1 MSTSTIQA
9 NVLYGLGEGMNVAD
23 ATSLTYALRWAN
35 AAYRNIF
42 TKYRFRHIQKRSIFR
57 TAAGQQTYQAPSDF
71 MGFLTLKDESND
83 TVLQQLTPEEF
94 SRQVAPVAIT
104 DEVFTSD
111 DGVAVALGNPSI
123 IQYSETVADDTD
135 HTTVY
140 TRDTDYTMD
149 YTAGTITVDAAEAMD
164 DATDYYIDY
173 VYYPDGKPDTFCLEY
188 DVTNGKYVFRVSP
201 TPDAIYI
208 ASLVYPAIPTA
219 LSGSVNS
226 IWTQLEYC
234 LERGGVY
241 FGSLELM
248 DGSDPKIGIFK
259 SEYSDAIKDLMRLD
273 MELVPK
279 GQTIPIRMRK
289 TDYQDAN

>member
-1 MSTSTIQA
+1 MTTLGIQQGI
-9 NVLYGLGEGMNVAD
+9 LYGIGEGMNVAD

-57 TAAGQQTYQAPSDF
+57 TAAGQNTYQAPSDF

-83 TVLQQLTPEEF
+83 TVMQQITPEEF
-94 SRQVAPVAIT
+94 SRAVSPNTIT
-104 DEVFTSD
+104 NESFTSSL
-111 DGVAVALGNPSI
+111 GVAVSLDNKSI
-123 IQYSETVADDTD
+123 VQYSETVTNVAG
-135 HTTVY
+135 TTTY
-140 TRDTDYTMD
+140 TRDTDYTMN
-149 YTAGTITVDAAEAMD
+149 YTTGTITVTAGQAMA
-164 DATDYYIDY
+164 DATVYYIDY
-173 VYYPDGKPDTFCLEY
+173 TYYPDGKPDTFCLEY

-208 ASLVYPAIPTA
+208 ASLVYPAIPAA
-219 LSGSVNS
+219 LSGSADS

-234 LERGGVY
+234 LERGGIY

-248 DGSDPKIGIFK
+248 DGSDPKIAMFR
-259 SEYSDAIKDLMRLD
+259 SEYSGAIEDLMKLD
-273 MELVPK
+273 MDLVPK

>member
-1 MSTSTIQA
+1 MTTLGIQQA
-9 NVLYGLGEGMNVAD
+9 VLYGLGEGMNVAD

-42 TKYRFRHIQKRSIFR
+42 TKYRFRHIQKRPIFR
-57 TAAGQQTYQAPSDF
+57 TAAGQNTYQAPSDF
-71 MGFLTLKDESND
+71 MGLLTLKDESND
-83 TVLQQLTPEEF
+83 TVLQQITPEEF
-94 SRQVAPVAIT
+94 SRQVSPVTIT

-111 DGVAVALGNPSI
+111 DGVAVALANTSI
-123 IQYSETVADDTD
+123 IQYSETVTDDTD

-140 TRDTDYTMD
+140 TRDTDYAID
-149 YTAGTITVDAAEAMD
+149 YTAGTVTVDAAEAMA

-173 VYYPDGKPDTFCLEY
+173 SYYPDGKPDTFCLEY

-208 ASLVYPAIPTA
+208 ASLVYPAIPSA
-219 LSGSVNS
+219 LSGSVNP

-234 LERGGVY
+234 LERGGIY

-248 DGSDPKIGIFK
+248 DGSDPKIAMFK
-259 SEYSDAIKDLMRLD
+259 SEYSAAIVDLMKLD

>member
-1 MSTSTIQA
+1 MTTLGIQQA
-9 NVLYGLGEGMNVAD
+9 VLYGLGEGMNLAD
-23 ATSLTYALRWAN
+23 TTSLAYALRWAN

-57 TAAGQQTYQAPSDF
+57 TAAGQSTYQAPAGF

-83 TVLQQLTPEEF
+83 TVLQQITPEEF
-94 SRQVAPVAIT
+94 SRQVSPVTIT

-111 DGVAVALGNPSI
+111 DGVAVALDNTSI
-123 IQYSETVADDTD
+123 VQYSETVTDDTD

-140 TRDTDYTMD
+140 TRDTDYAID
-149 YTAGTITVDAAEAMD
+149 YTAGTITVDAAEAMA

-173 VYYPDGKPDTFCLEY
+173 SYYPDGKPDTFCLEY

-208 ASLVYPAIPTA
+208 ASLVCPAIPSA

-234 LERGGVY
+234 LERGGIY

-248 DGSDPKIGIFK
+248 DGSDPKIAIFK
-259 SEYSDAIKDLMRLD
+259 SEYSAAIVDLMKLD

>member
-219 LSGSVNS
+219 LSGSANS

>member
-1 MSTSTIQA
+1 MSTSDIQA
-9 NVLYGLGEGMNVAD
+9 NILYGIGEGMNVAD

-35 AAYRNIF
+35 ASYRNIF

-57 TAAGQQTYQAPSDF
+57 TAVGQQTYQAPSDF

-83 TVLQQLTPEEF
+83 TVLQQVTPEDF
-94 SRQVAPVAIT
+94 SRQIAPLAIA
-104 DEVFTSD
+104 DEVFTAD
-111 DGVAVALGNPSI
+111 DGVAVALDNTSLV
-123 IQYSETVADDTD
+123 QYSETVTDDTD

-149 YTAGTITVDAAEAMD
+149 YVAGTITVDAAAAMT

-188 DVTNGKYVFRVSP
+188 DPTNAKYVFRVSP

-208 ASLVYPAIPTA
+208 ASLVCTAIPTA
-219 LSGSVNS
+219 LSGTADS
-226 IWTQLEYC
+226 IWAQLEYC
-234 LERGGVY
+234 LERGGIY

-248 DGSDPKIGIFK
+248 DGSDPKIAMFK
-259 SEYSDAIKDLMRLD
+259 SEYTAAINDLMKLD

-289 TDYQDAN
+289 TDYTDAN